1 MESVYDVIM
10 RRRTVR
16 SFTDQPIEEEK
27 VQKLL
32 DAAIQA
38 PSGGNI
44 QPISII
50 RIEKPE
56 GREKMAKLAVNQPW
70 VAKAPLCLLF
80 CIDFHRT
87 GKWAEAEGAS
97 YGGEK
102 ALMSLL
108 LAYAD
113 VFCSAENAV
122 LCATSLGLGTVYI
135 GMVLAAMTEIRKEF
149 GLPEKVVPVVALCV
163 GYPKKVPSGITKLPR
178 AAMVHSERYEEKSP
192 EELKQLYR
200 EKYGELARESPN
212 DALSDRGICGQGRMT
227 NDGVREFFK
236 RTYQEALEL
245 DEQSRPD
252 FTDKVARLMARME
265 VGNAAQLLFKM
276 RYPEEAMK
284 RMGEK
289 IIASLREAGIDC
301 L

>member
-1 MESVYDVIM
+1 MAESVYDVIM

-16 SFTDQPIEEEK
+16 SFLDTPVEEEK
-27 VQKLL
+27 VLKLL

-56 GREKMAKLAVNQPW
+56 GRDKLAKLAVNQPW

-102 ALMSLL
+102 ALMSFL

-113 VFCSAENAV
+113 VFCSSENAV
-122 LCATSLGLGTVYI
+122 LCATSLGLGTGYI
-135 GMVLAAMTEIRKEF
+135 GMVLAAMTEIRQEF
-149 GLPEKVVPVVALCV
+149 GLPDKVVPVVALCV
-163 GYPKKVPSGITKLPR
+163 GYPKKVPAGITKLPR
-178 AAMVHSERYEEKSP
+178 AALVHSERYEEKSP

-200 EKYGELARESPN
+200 EKYGDLSRQSPN
-212 DALSDRGICGQGRMT
+212 DEGRMT
-227 NDGVREFFK
+227 NDSVRQFFK
-236 RTYQEALEL
+236 RTYQEALEM

-252 FTDKVARLMARME
+252 FTDKVARIMARME

-284 RMGEK
+284 RMGDK

>member
-16 SFTDQPIEEEK
+16 SFTDQPVEEEK

-44 QPISII
+44 QPISVI

-56 GREKMAKLAVNQPW
+56 SRDKMAKLAVNQPW

-102 ALMSLL
+102 ALMSFL

-135 GMVLAAMTEIRKEF
+135 GMVLAAMTEIRREF
-149 GLPEKVVPVVALCV
+149 GLPGKVVPVVALCV
-163 GYPKKVPSGITKLPR
+163 GYPKKVPAGITKLPR
-178 AAMVHSERYEEKSP
+178 TAMVHSERYEEKSP

-200 EKYGELARESPN
+200 EKYGDLTP
-212 DALSDRGICGQGRMT
+212 DLKT
-227 NDGVREFFK
+227 YFK
-236 RTYQEALEL
+236 RTYQEALEM
-245 DEQSRPD
+245 DEQARPD
-252 FTDKVARLMARME
+252 FTDKVARIMARME

-276 RYPEEAMK
+276 RYPEEGMK

>member
-1 MESVYDVIM
+1 MPESVYDVIM

-16 SFTDQPIEEEK
+16 SFLDTPVEEEK
-27 VQKLL
+27 VQQLL

-56 GREKMAKLAVNQPW
+56 SRDKLAKLAVNQPW

-87 GKWAEAEGAS
+87 GKWAQAEGAS
-97 YGGEK
+97 FGGEK
-102 ALMSLL
+102 ALMSFL

-113 VFCSAENAV
+113 VFCSAENAL

-135 GMVLAAMTEIRKEF
+135 GMVLAAMTEIRSEF
-149 GLPEKVVPVVALCV
+149 GLPDKVVPVVALCV
-163 GYPKKVPSGITKLPR
+163 GYPKKIPAGITKLSK

-200 EKYGELARESPN
+200 EKYGDLTADVKKYFE
-212 DALSDRGICGQGRMT
+212 
-227 NDGVREFFK
+227 

-245 DEQSRPD
+245 EEQSRPE
-252 FTDKVARLMARME
+252 FTSKVARLMARME

-276 RYPEEAMK
+276 RYPDEAMK
-284 RMGEK
+284 RMGES
-289 IIASLREAGIDC
+289 IIKSLREAGVEC

>member
-16 SFTDQPIEEEK
+16 SFLDTPVEEEK
-27 VQKLL
+27 VQQLL

-56 GREKMAKLAVNQPW
+56 SRDKLARLAVNQPW

-87 GKWAEAEGAS
+87 GKWAQAEGAT

-102 ALMSLL
+102 ALMSFL

-149 GLPEKVVPVVALCV
+149 GLPDKVVPVVALCV
-163 GYPKKVPSGITKLPR
+163 GYPKKIPAGITKLPK
-178 AAMVHSERYEEKSP
+178 AAIVHSERYEEKPP

-200 EKYGELARESPN
+200 EKYGDLTADVKKYFE
-212 DALSDRGICGQGRMT
+212 
-227 NDGVREFFK
+227 K
-236 RTYQEALEL
+236 TYQEALEL

-252 FTDKVARLMARME
+252 FTSKIARLMARME

-276 RYPEEAMK
+276 RYPDEAMK
-284 RMGEK
+284 RMGES
-289 IIASLREAGIDC
+289 IIKSLREAGIEC

>member
-1 MESVYDVIM
+1 MESVYDVIT

-16 SFTDQPIEEEK
+16 SFLDQPVEEEK
-27 VQKLL
+27 VRKLL

-56 GREKMAKLAVNQPW
+56 SREKLAKLAVNQPW
-70 VAKAPLCLLF
+70 IAKAPLCLLF
-80 CIDFHRT
+80 CVDFHRT
-87 GKWAEAEGAS
+87 GRWAEAEGAT

-102 ALMSLL
+102 ALMSFL

-135 GMVLAAMTEIRKEF
+135 GMVLAAMTEVRREF
-149 GLPEKVVPVVALCV
+149 GLPDKVVPVVALCV
-163 GYPKKVPSGITKLPR
+163 GYPKKIPAGITKLSH

-200 EKYGELARESPN
+200 DKYGDLTA
-212 DALSDRGICGQGRMT
+212 DVKKYFQ
-227 NDGVREFFK
+227 

-245 DEQSRPD
+245 DEQSRPG
-252 FTDKVARLMARME
+252 FTDKIARLMARME

-284 RMGEK
+284 RMGDK
-289 IIASLREAGIDC
+289 IVASLREAGIDC

>member
-16 SFTDQPIEEEK
+16 SFTDQPVEEEK
-27 VQKLL
+27 VLKLL

-56 GREKMAKLAVNQPW
+56 GRDKLAKLAANQPW
-70 VAKAPLCLLF
+70 VAKASLCLLF

-87 GKWAEAEGAS
+87 GRWAEAEGAS

-102 ALMSLL
+102 ALMSFL

-135 GMVLAAMTEIRKEF
+135 GMVLAAMTEIRQEF

-163 GYPKKVPSGITKLPR
+163 GYPKKVPAGITKLSR
-178 AAMVHSERYEEKSP
+178 AAVVHSERYEDKSP
-192 EELKQLYR
+192 EELKRLYR
-200 EKYGELARESPN
+200 EKYGDLTA
-212 DALSDRGICGQGRMT
+212 DVKAY
-227 NDGVREFFK
+227 FK

-245 DEQSRPD
+245 EEQSRPD

-284 RMGEK
+284 RMGDK
-289 IIASLREAGIDC
+289 IIASLREAGIEC

>member
-16 SFTDQPIEEEK
+16 SFLDQPVEEEK
-27 VQKLL
+27 VLRLL

-56 GREKMAKLAVNQPW
+56 GRDKMAKLAVNQPW

-102 ALMSLL
+102 ALMSFL

-149 GLPEKVVPVVALCV
+149 GLPDKVVPVVALCV
-163 GYPKKVPSGITKLPR
+163 GYPKKVPSGITKLSR
-178 AAMVHSERYEEKSP
+178 VAVVHSERYEEKSP
-192 EELKQLYR
+192 EDLKQLYR
-200 EKYGELARESPN
+200 DKYGVLTTDVKAY
-212 DALSDRGICGQGRMT
+212 
-227 NDGVREFFK
+227 FK
-236 RTYQEALEL
+236 RTYQEALEM

-276 RYPEEAMK
+276 RYPEDAMR
-284 RMGEK
+284 RMGDK
-289 IIASLREAGIDC
+289 IVASLREAGIDC

>member
-1 MESVYDVIM
+1 MESVYEVIT

-16 SFTDQPIEEEK
+16 SFTDQPVEEEK

-56 GREKMAKLAVNQPW
+56 SRDKLAKLAVNQPW

-87 GKWAEAEGAS
+87 GKWAQAEGAT

-102 ALMSLL
+102 ALMSFL

-135 GMVLAAMTEIRKEF
+135 GMVLAAMTEIRREF
-149 GLPEKVVPVVALCV
+149 GLPDKVVPVVALCV
-163 GYPKKVPSGITKLPR
+163 GYPKKIPAGITKLPK
-178 AAMVHSERYEEKSP
+178 AAMVHRERYEDKTG
-192 EELKQLYR
+192 EELKALYR
-200 EKYGELARESPN
+200 AKYGDLTADVKECFE
-212 DALSDRGICGQGRMT
+212 
-227 NDGVREFFK
+227 

-252 FTDKVARLMARME
+252 FTGKVARLMARME

-276 RYPEEAMK
+276 RYPDEAMK
-284 RMGEK
+284 RMGES
-289 IIASLREAGIDC
+289 IIESLREAGIGR